1 MKPQLLA
8 LVPLAVFIL
17 LLALF
22 AAPLMRGVDPA
33 KLESAMIGREIPDF
47 VLPAALPDG
56 RHFDRDDLA
65 GAPAVVNFFASW
77 CVPCQ
82 AEQPLLARMAAQD
95 GIDVYGVNYKDKPEA
110 LAPWLEKH
118 GNPFKLIGADD
129 EGRVAIEWGVYG
141 VPETFVI
148 DRRGVIRLRH
158 VGPVSE
164 ADYRA
169 LFKPLIAEVM
179 K

>member
-1 MKPQLLA
+1 MKPQILA
-8 LVPLAVFIL
+8 LVPLAAFL
-17 LLALF
+17 LLIALF
-22 AAPLMRGVDPA
+22 AAPLLRGVDPA

-47 VLPAALPDG
+47 ILPAALEAG

-65 GAPAVVNFFASW
+65 GAPAIINFFASW

-82 AEQPLLARMAAQD
+82 AEQPLLARMAAED
-95 GIDVYGVNYKDKPEA
+95 GIAVYGINYKDKPAA

-118 GNPFKLIGADD
+118 GNPFTAIGADD

-141 VPETFVI
+141 VPETFVV
-148 DRRGVIRLRH
+148 DRNGIIRLRH

-169 LFKPLIAEVM
+169 LFKPLIAEVT

>member
-1 MKPQLLA
+1 VRPQLLA
-8 LVPLAVFIL
+8 LIPLVVFL
-17 LLALF
+17 LLVALF
-22 AAPLMRGVDPA
+22 AAPLLRGIDPA
-33 KLESAMIGREIPDF
+33 KLESAMIGRPVPDF
-47 VLPAALPDG
+47 ILPAALLEG

-82 AEQPLLARMAAQD
+82 AEQPWLARMVEED
-95 GIDVYGVNYKDKPEA
+95 GIAVYGVNYKDKPEA

-118 GNPFKLIGADD
+118 GNPFTAIGADD

-141 VPETFVI
+141 VPETFLI
-148 DRRGVIRLRH
+148 DRDGIIRLRH
-158 VGPVSE
+158 VGPVTE

-169 LFKPLIAEVM
+169 LFRPLIAEVM